1 MAKGGFIRRIIPPL
15 LIVAVL
21 AGGLFWLDCFG
32 VVDVKAALA
41 AFVPRNVQK
50 AAKVIEAVKPSAP
63 GAGIDAERVDART
76 GTLGTREMEIKRRE
90 DDIKTRYEQLA
101 RMAAELE
108 ERAKSLDEREA
119 SMNALA
125 DEAASRSRNL
135 EQFAVY
141 LAGMPPR
148 SAVAI
153 IGEMN
158 DQDAIDVMKK
168 AEENARDGN
177 TVSVVPFWLSLLPP
191 ERAAEIQRKMSI
203 RP

>member
-1 MAKGGFIRRIIPPL
+1 
-15 LIVAVL
+15 
-21 AGGLFWLDCFG
+21 
-32 VVDVKAALA
+32 
-41 AFVPRNVQK
+41 
-50 AAKVIEAVKPSAP
+50 
-63 GAGIDAERVDART
+63 
-76 GTLGTREMEIKRRE
+76 MEIKRRE

-108 ERAKSLDEREA
+108 ERAKRLDEREA
-119 SMNALA
+119 SMKAIA

-135 EQFAVY
+135 DQFALY

-153 IGEMN
+153 IEKMT

-168 AEENARDGN
+168 TEENARDGN